1 MEQAEKKE
9 LLGNLY
15 ALRAGLSV
23 ISQEKDNA
31 DKALE
36 EYSDITYKASRK
48 IHNAKNWLASA
59 DSKRRAAKNEYE
71 NQKRVRDVQ
80 YQNDKNKIDKNSYY
94 VKAPSLALVILRY
107 ILIVAVIAG
116 AVALCWYCIDKF
128 INAINVADEIGY
140 FTDVVFTDVI
150 TMEVVEEVEKQ
161 FWKWLG
167 CSIGAVLLSVLAM
180 VLLYFFVIRRGTSIK
195 RRRRIVKK
203 IREKN
208 QLAATYKQDVAVID
222 QDLANKLD
230 AIDKK
235 EAKTEK
241 DLIYLQKE
249 YDQAV
254 EPHKKELSVK
264 LALYKDNATQIYKV
278 LKSKF
283 SEMLDERDWKY
294 LDLYIYMYE
303 TGRAE
308 SKKEALQ
315 LIDQYIQNQNIVE
328 AVNRAGSAVCATLKS
343 GFSKV
348 RDAIGTACMAINTT
362 MRELHSET
370 MLKMDRITNRLDDIN
385 ENVQTASA
393 KLDTLSAGINN
404 LGNSVV
410 ELTGAVNMG
419 NALKSKASTSSEQL
433 VSDSR
438 YIRTLAEQQEIRRR
452 NNL

>member
-31 DKALE
+31 DKALQ

-48 IHNAKNWLASA
+48 IHNAKNWLDSA
-59 DSKRRAAKNEYE
+59 DSKRRAVKNEYE

-80 YQNDKNKIDKNSYY
+80 YQKDNDKIGVSYY
-94 VKAPSLALVILRY
+94 TPSLAKIIFRFIFTIAILAG
-107 ILIVAVIAG
+107 LAV
-116 AVALCWYCIDKF
+116 LCWFCIDKLMD
-128 INAINVADEIGY
+128 AIDMGHEVGY
-140 FTDVVFTDVI
+140 FDDFDLSLLEEDKL
-150 TMEVVEEVEKQ
+150 EVSKHFIPWLLAAIVACVLELIAFYLLIIFQIIPAFEENRKRKRSKEEKR
-161 FWKWLG
+161 
-167 CSIGAVLLSVLAM
+167 S
-180 VLLYFFVIRRGTSIK
+180 RN
-195 RRRRIVKK
+195 
-203 IREKN
+203 E
-208 QLAATYKQDVAVID
+208 LAATYKQEVAVID

-230 AIDKK
+230 SIDKMEENK
-235 EAKTEK
+235 KK
-241 DLIYLQKE
+241 SLVKLQE
-249 YDQAV
+249 QYEIEL
-254 EPHKKELSVK
+254 EPHKKELSAK

>member
-48 IHNAKNWLASA
+48 IHNAKNWLDSA

-80 YQNDKNKIDKNSYY
+80 YQKDNDKIGVSYY
-94 VKAPSLALVILRY
+94 TPSLAKIIFRFIFTIAILAG
-107 ILIVAVIAG
+107 LAV
-116 AVALCWYCIDKF
+116 LCWFCIDKLMD
-128 INAINVADEIGY
+128 AIDMGHEVGY
-140 FTDVVFTDVI
+140 FDDFDLSLLEENKLEVSKHFIPWLLAAIVACALELIAFFTLIYFQIVPAF
-150 TMEVVEEVEKQ
+150 EENRKRKRSKEEKR
-161 FWKWLG
+161 
-167 CSIGAVLLSVLAM
+167 S
-180 VLLYFFVIRRGTSIK
+180 RN
-195 RRRRIVKK
+195 
-203 IREKN
+203 E
-208 QLAATYKQDVAVID
+208 LAATYKQEVAVID

-230 AIDKK
+230 SIDKMEENK
-235 EAKTEK
+235 KK
-241 DLIYLQKE
+241 SLVKLQE
-249 YDQAV
+249 QYEIEL
-254 EPHKKELSVK
+254 EPHKKELSAK

-393 KLDTLSAGINN
+393 KLDTLSVGINN
-404 LGNSVV
+404 LGSSVV

>member
-59 DSKRRAAKNEYE
+59 DSKRRAVKNEYE

-80 YQNDKNKIDKNSYY
+80 YQKDNDKIGVSYY
-94 VKAPSLALVILRY
+94 TPSLAKIIFRFIFTIAILAG
-107 ILIVAVIAG
+107 LAV
-116 AVALCWYCIDKF
+116 LCWFCIDKLMD
-128 INAINVADEIGY
+128 AIDMGHEVGY
-140 FTDVVFTDVI
+140 FDDFDLSLLEEDKL
-150 TMEVVEEVEKQ
+150 EVSKHFIPWLLAAIVACVLELIAFYLLIIFQIIPAFEENRKRKRSKEEKRSR
-161 FWKWLG
+161 K
-167 CSIGAVLLSVLAM
+167 
-180 VLLYFFVIRRGTSIK
+180 
-195 RRRRIVKK
+195 
-203 IREKN
+203 E
-208 QLAATYKQDVAVID
+208 LAATYKQEIAVID

-230 AIDKK
+230 SIDKMEENK
-235 EAKTEK
+235 KK
-241 DLIYLQKE
+241 SLVKLQE
-249 YDQAV
+249 QYEIEL
-254 EPHKKELSVK
+254 EPHKKELSAK

-315 LIDQYIQNQNIVE
+315 LIDQYIQNQSIVE

-404 LGNSVV
+404 LGNSMV

>member
-80 YQNDKNKIDKNSYY
+80 YQKDNDKIGASYY
-94 VKAPSLALVILRY
+94 TPSLAKIIFRFIFTIAILAG
-107 ILIVAVIAG
+107 LAV
-116 AVALCWYCIDKF
+116 LCWFCIDKLMD
-128 INAINVADEIGY
+128 AIDMGHEVGY
-140 FTDVVFTDVI
+140 FDDFDLSLLEENKLEVSKHFIPWLLATIVACALELIAFFTLISFQIVPAF
-150 TMEVVEEVEKQ
+150 EENRKRKRSKEEKR
-161 FWKWLG
+161 
-167 CSIGAVLLSVLAM
+167 S
-180 VLLYFFVIRRGTSIK
+180 RN
-195 RRRRIVKK
+195 
-203 IREKN
+203 E
-208 QLAATYKQDVAVID
+208 LAATYKQEVAVID

-230 AIDKK
+230 SIDKMEENK
-235 EAKTEK
+235 KK
-241 DLIYLQKE
+241 SLVKLQE
-249 YDQAV
+249 QYEIEL
-254 EPHKKELSVK
+254 EPHKKELSAK

>member
-80 YQNDKNKIDKNSYY
+80 YQKDNDKIGVSYY
-94 VKAPSLALVILRY
+94 TPSLAKIIFRFIFTIAILAG
-107 ILIVAVIAG
+107 LAV
-116 AVALCWYCIDKF
+116 LCWFCIDKLMD
-128 INAINVADEIGY
+128 AIDMGHEVGY
-140 FTDVVFTDVI
+140 FDDFDLSLLEENKLEVSKHFIPWLLAAIVACALELIAFFTLIYFQIVPAF
-150 TMEVVEEVEKQ
+150 EENRKRKRSKEEKR
-161 FWKWLG
+161 
-167 CSIGAVLLSVLAM
+167 S
-180 VLLYFFVIRRGTSIK
+180 RN
-195 RRRRIVKK
+195 
-203 IREKN
+203 E
-208 QLAATYKQDVAVID
+208 LAATYKQEVAVID

-230 AIDKK
+230 SIDKMEENK
-235 EAKTEK
+235 KK
-241 DLIYLQKE
+241 SLVKLQE
-249 YDQAV
+249 QYEIEL
-254 EPHKKELSVK
+254 EPHKKELSAK

>member
-80 YQNDKNKIDKNSYY
+80 YQKDNDKIGVSYY
-94 VKAPSLALVILRY
+94 TPSLAKIIFRFIFTIAILAG
-107 ILIVAVIAG
+107 LAV
-116 AVALCWYCIDKF
+116 LCWFCIDKLMD
-128 INAINVADEIGY
+128 AIDMGHEVGY
-140 FTDVVFTDVI
+140 FDDFDLSLLEENKL
-150 TMEVVEEVEKQ
+150 EVSKH
-161 FWKWLG
+161 FIPWL
-167 CSIGAVLLSVLAM
+167 
-180 VLLYFFVIRRGTSIK
+180 
-195 RRRRIVKK
+195 
-203 IREKN
+203 
-208 QLAATYKQDVAVID
+208 LAAIVASALELIAFFTLIYFQIVPAFEENRKRKRSKEEKRSRNELAVTYKQEVAVID

-230 AIDKK
+230 SIDKMEENK
-235 EAKTEK
+235 KK
-241 DLIYLQKE
+241 SLVKLQE
-249 YDQAV
+249 QYEIEL
-254 EPHKKELSVK
+254 EPHKKELSAK

>member
-48 IHNAKNWLASA
+48 IHNAKNWLDSA
-59 DSKRRAAKNEYE
+59 DSKRRAVKNEYE

-80 YQNDKNKIDKNSYY
+80 YQKDNDKIGVSYY
-94 VKAPSLALVILRY
+94 TPSLAKIIFRFIFTIAILAG
-107 ILIVAVIAG
+107 LAV
-116 AVALCWYCIDKF
+116 LCWFCIDKLMD
-128 INAINVADEIGY
+128 AIDMGHEVGY
-140 FTDVVFTDVI
+140 FDDFDLSLLEEDKL
-150 TMEVVEEVEKQ
+150 EVSKHFIPWLLAAIVACVLELIAFYLLIIFQIIPAFEENRKRKRSKEEKR
-161 FWKWLG
+161 
-167 CSIGAVLLSVLAM
+167 S
-180 VLLYFFVIRRGTSIK
+180 RN
-195 RRRRIVKK
+195 
-203 IREKN
+203 E
-208 QLAATYKQDVAVID
+208 LAATYKQEVAVID

-230 AIDKK
+230 SIDKMEENK
-235 EAKTEK
+235 KK
-241 DLIYLQKE
+241 SLVKLQE
-249 YDQAV
+249 QYEIEL
-254 EPHKKELSVK
+254 EPHKKELSAK